1 MIERLKELAEEA
13 RRRIADAADERELE
27 EARVACLGRKS
38 EINQAAR
45 GLGKL
50 PEDERREAGKALNQL
65 KAELE
70 GLLEEARERISSGGD
85 SERAGLD
92 VTLPGRA
99 PWVGRRHPLKRT
111 FERLERI
118 FLGLGFQVA
127 EGPHVEDEF
136 HNFDALNIPAEHPSR
151 DAWDTFYLEG
161 GMLLRT
167 HTSPVQIREMQSR
180 RPPIRI
186 IAPGRVFRNETPD
199 ASHAAEFYQLEGLAV
214 GSDIRFGEL
223 KGVLTSFL
231 HELFG
236 PDVGVRFRA
245 GFFPFTEPSTEVDI
259 ACVVCGGDGCPVCK
273 RTGWVEL
280 LGAGMVDPRV
290 FEAVGYDPDEVSGYA
305 FGLGVD
311 RICMMLSGMDDIR
324 LLLENDI
331 RFLRTV

>member
-1 MIERLKELAEEA
+1 LIERLKELAEEA
-13 RRRIADAADERELE
+13 RGRIAAATNERELE

-45 GLGKL
+45 GLGSL
-50 PEDERREAGKALNQL
+50 PAEERRDAGKALNEL

-70 GLLEEARERISSGGD
+70 GLLDEARERIRA
-85 SERAGLD
+85 SEAPEAAGLD
-92 VTLPGRA
+92 MTLPGRI
-99 PWVGRRHPLKRT
+99 PWVGRRHPLTRT
-111 FERLERI
+111 FQRLESI
-118 FLGLGFQVA
+118 FMGLGFDVA

-161 GMLLRT
+161 GLLLRT
-167 HTSPVQIREMQSR
+167 HTSPVQVREMESR

-214 GSDIRFGEL
+214 GTDIRFGEL
-223 KGVLTSFL
+223 KGVLTTFL

-236 PDVGVRFRA
+236 EDCGVRFRA

-259 ACVVCGGDGCPVCK
+259 ECVVCRGEGCPVCK

-311 RICMMLSGMDDIR
+311 RICMMLAGMNDIR
-324 LLLENDI
+324 LLLENDV
-331 RFLRTV
+331 RFLRQV